1 MKYLKNIIPYI
12 LAILPIEYIALSI
25 DYYTGQIWGYI
36 LFTIISIGI
45 GIYIYIFKFKKII
58 YILLVKVLGMLLSW
72 ISTNLFINIY
82 NSGSYFKPFNASSF
96 SILLSII
103 SLIILSLTA
112 LLIYFS
118 SSKRD

>member
-1 MKYLKNIIPYI
+1 MKYLKSIIPYI
-12 LAILPIEYIALSI
+12 LAILPIEYIALSM
-25 DYYTGQIWGYI
+25 DYYTGQISGYI
-36 LFTIISIGI
+36 IFTIISIGI
-45 GIYIYIFKFKKII
+45 GIYIFLFKKII
-58 YILLVKVLGMLLSW
+58 YILLAKVLGMLLSW
-72 ISTNLFINIY
+72 SSTNLFINIY

-103 SLIILSLTA
+103 SLIILSLTF

>member
-1 MKYLKNIIPYI
+1 MKYLKSIIPYI
-12 LAILPIEYIALSI
+12 LAILPIEYIALSM

-82 NSGSYFKPFNASSF
+82 NSGSCFKPFNASSF
-96 SILLSII
+96 SIFLS
-103 SLIILSLTA
+103 ILSLIVLSLTS

>member
-1 MKYLKNIIPYI
+1 MKYLKSIIPYI
-12 LAILPIEYIALSI
+12 LAILPIEYIALST

-72 ISTNLFINIY
+72 LSTNLFINIY
-82 NSGSYFKPFNASSF
+82 NSGGYFKPLNASSF
-96 SILLSII
+96 SILLSIV
-103 SLIILSLTA
+103 SLIILSLTS
-112 LLIYFS
+112 LLIYSS